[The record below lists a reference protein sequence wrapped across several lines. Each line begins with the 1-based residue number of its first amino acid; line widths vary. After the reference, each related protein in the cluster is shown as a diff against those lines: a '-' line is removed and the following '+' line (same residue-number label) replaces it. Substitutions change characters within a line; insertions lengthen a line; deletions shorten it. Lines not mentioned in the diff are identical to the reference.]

1 MISDDERYRLAYRM
15 RQLDS
20 LDDLYLLVFS
30 EDCPSEIEV
39 QHMPRRTFL
48 YNLFNRLADL
58 IEPQSDE
65 NNFEPDNMF
74 RDFPDW
80 FNEHMGGWD
89 KW

>member
-1 MISDDERYRLAYRM
+1 MISDDERYRLACRM

-20 LDDLYLLVFS
+20 LDDLYLLVFG
-30 EDCPSEIEV
+30 EDCSSEIEV
-39 QHMPRRTFL
+39 QHMPRHTFL

-65 NNFEPDNMF
+65 NNFEPDNTF

>member
-1 MISDDERYRLAYRM
+1 MISDDERREIAYRM

-20 LDDLYLLVFS
+20 LDDLYLLVFG
-30 EDCPSEIEV
+30 EDRLSEIEV

-65 NNFEPDNMF
+65 NNFTF
-74 RDFPDW
+74 RDFSDW

>member
-39 QHMPRRTFL
+39 QHIPRRTFL

-65 NNFEPDNMF
+65 NNLESHDVFQ
-74 RDFPDW
+74 DFPDL
-80 FNEHMGGWD
+80 FNEGGLD